1 MLFKIDASRSEAVYA
16 QVINEVKRRIARG
29 LLKTGDRLPSVRELA
44 RTLVINPNTAAKA
57 YQLLE
62 AEGVVVARQGHG
74 TFVATN
80 ATKLSVAAKR
90 SRINSLLDNLFTEA
104 YHLGLNQESLIK
116 LIHER
121 STGFR
126 LGENREQKK

>member
-16 QVINEVKRRIARG
+16 QVMNEVKRRIARG

-44 RTLVINPNTAAKA
+44 RTLLINPHTAARA

-62 AEGVVVARQGHG
+62 AEGVVATRQGHG
-74 TFVATN
+74 TFVA
-80 ATKLSVAAKR
+80 ATSTKFSTAAKR
-90 SRINSLLDNLFTEA
+90 SLINNLLDNLFTEA
-104 YHLGLNQESLIK
+104 YHLGLNQESLIR

-121 STGFR
+121 ATGFR
-126 LGENREQKK
+126 LAEHRERKR